1 MPLCKH
7 CNKLIKPLGMPVC
20 LVEQMDVYL
29 TKIIDDVN
37 YEMSDN
43 YYRHPAHYPVPVVPL
58 VVEFVRENDRRW
70 HDGDLTIV
78 VWKAPCIRTKTWT
91 YHAGEQP

>member
-1 MPLCKH
+1 MPICKI

-29 TKIIDDVN
+29 TKIVDNIN

-43 YYRHPAHYPVPVVPL
+43 YYRHPAHFPVPAVRL
-58 VVEFVRENDRRW
+58 VAEYQPNNPCV
-70 HDGDLTIV
+70 IV
-78 VWKAPCIRTKTWT
+78 YDAAFKIHKVWT
-91 YHAGEQP
+91 YHGGNNVNRF

>member
-1 MPLCKH
+1 MPVCKI

-29 TKIIDDVN
+29 TKIINDVN

-43 YYRHPAHYPVPVVPL
+43 YYRHPAHYPVPMVPL
-58 VVEFVRENDRRW
+58 IVEYSSNWWWDT
-70 HDGDLTIV
+70 HPPSIV
-78 VWKAPCIRTKTWT
+78 VWREPCVIVKEWT
-91 YHAGEQP
+91 YHDGGT